1 MDVQDLSQNLRIARL
16 TKLTWELEQSRTPEQ
31 TLRTLHRG
39 FSEAYGFVASVLLS
53 TRGLPQGQYRVVQ
66 IDLEGRPANALYG
79 RGPRE
84 PGPAQS
90 GGIVPAIIGRPEPQL
105 IQDVDWSSDPFFHK
119 SLSGYASVMAVPLAG
134 DYLPMTWALL
144 LKRPPERFAVLDLE
158 EALQRVALIGSLLEN
173 QELAGQ
179 LALANERIDRDARQ
193 VGELQRALLP
203 ATLPKIAG
211 LEIAV
216 SYEPS
221 GRAGGDLYDFFPLD
235 ERCND
240 HADAIAAPARWCV
253 LIGDAAGHGLSAAV
267 VMAIVQAVLHAHPA
281 GIARPASLLVHAN
294 RQLCRKSIEGFFT
307 AFLGIYEPIPR
318 RLTYANAGHPRPLL
332 RRASN
337 GAICALDAV
346 ASYPL
351 GIDASETFKE
361 ATVQVEPGDTVLL
374 YTDGITEARGTE
386 GDPFELDRLTRIFR
400 DGGDRPAE
408 LIQRL
413 RKAVRTHE
421 QGQSPKDDQTL
432 VAARVL

>member
-16 TKLTWELEQSRTPEQ
+16 TKLTRELEQSRTPEQ

-53 TRGLPQGQYRVVQ
+53 TRGLHKGQYRVVQ

-79 RGPRE
+79 RAPHK

-90 GGIVPAIIGRPEPQL
+90 GGIVSAIIERPEPQL

-158 EALQRVALIGSLLEN
+158 EAVQRVALIGSLLEN

-179 LALANERIDRDARQ
+179 LALANQRIDRDARQ

-203 ATLPKIAG
+203 ATLPEIAG

-235 ERCND
+235 ERHNNQ
-240 HADAIAAPARWCV
+240 ADAIAAPARWCV
-253 LIGDAAGHGLSAAV
+253 FIGDAAGHGLAAAV

-294 RQLCRKSIEGFFT
+294 RQLCRKSIDGFFT
-307 AFLGIYEPIPR
+307 AFLGIYEPTPR

-337 GAICALDAV
+337 GTICALDAV

-361 ATVQVEPGDTVLL
+361 ATVRVEPGDTVLL
-374 YTDGITEARGTE
+374 YTDGITETRGTE
-386 GDPFELDRLTRIFR
+386 GDPFEQDRLMRIFR
-400 DGGDRPAE
+400 DGGDAPAE

-413 RKAVRTHE
+413 RTAVRAHE

-432 VAARVL
+432 VVARVL